1 MDKMAAT
8 RIVEPASAIRTTVK
22 RKAPSGHSAAQH
34 PVLKLLKKVLP
45 PLVVF
50 VLFVGGWELIVRLY
64 GIAPYILPKPSDIVT
79 AAANNSTNLIASV
92 STTIIE
98 ALIGFAISVVLGIGV
113 AILLALSK
121 TVEKSVYPY
130 AIILQTIPVVAIA
143 PIIVIWFGAGINAI
157 VIISF
162 LISFFPIL
170 SNTLIGLNS
179 TDQNMKNLFYLYNAS
194 KLQTIWKL
202 RFPAALPY
210 MMAGLKISC
219 SSAVV
224 GAIVGEYIAGIG
236 GGQGGLGYGITVAAT
251 RLQTPYLFACGLAA
265 AILGIVFFLIIN
277 LISNKLLKSWHESAM
292 K

>member
-1 MDKMAAT
+1 MEEMVANPA
-8 RIVEPASAIRTTVK
+8 VETTPGIRASGKDNARGHHPAEESQVI
-22 RKAPSGHSAAQH
+22 G
-34 PVLKLLKKVLP
+34 LLKKILP
-45 PLVVF
+45 PIVVF
-50 VLFVGGWELIVRLY
+50 VLFIGGWELIVQIL
-64 GIAPYILPKPSDIVT
+64 GMPPYILPKPSDIAT
-79 AAANNSTNLIASV
+79 AAAENFTNLITSV
-92 STTIIE
+92 STTIVE
-98 ALIGFAISVVLGIGV
+98 ALIGFTISVVLGISL

-130 AIILQTIPVVAIA
+130 AIILQTIPVVAVA

-194 KLQTIWKL
+194 KLQTIWRL

-210 MMAGLKISC
+210 IMAGLKISC
-219 SSAVV
+219 SSSVV

-265 AILGIVFFLIIN
+265 SALGIAFFLIIN
-277 LISNKLLKSWHESAM
+277 MVSNKLLKSWHESAM

>member
-1 MDKMAAT
+1 MEEMVANPA
-8 RIVEPASAIRTTVK
+8 VETTPGIRASGKDNAHSHHPAEESQFIA
-22 RKAPSGHSAAQH
+22 
-34 PVLKLLKKVLP
+34 LLKKILP
-45 PLVVF
+45 PIAVF
-50 VLFVGGWELIVRLY
+50 VLFIGGWELIVRIL
-64 GIAPYILPKPSDIVT
+64 GMPPYILPKPSDI
-79 AAANNSTNLIASV
+79 AAAAAENSANLITSV
-92 STTIIE
+92 STTIVE
-98 ALIGFAISVVLGIGV
+98 ALIGFTISVVLGISL

-130 AIILQTIPVVAIA
+130 AIILQTIPVVAVA

-194 KLQTIWKL
+194 KLQTIWRL

-210 MMAGLKISC
+210 IMAGLKISC
-219 SSAVV
+219 SSSVV

-265 AILGIVFFLIIN
+265 SALGIAFFLIIN
-277 LISNKLLKSWHESAM
+277 MVSNKLLKSWHESAM

>member
-1 MDKMAAT
+1 MKKEG
-8 RIVEPASAIRTTVK
+8 VNVSEQASR
-22 RKAPSGHSAAQH
+22 
-34 PVLKLLKKVLP
+34 LLNKIMP

-50 VLFVGGWELIVRLY
+50 ILFVGGWELIVRLI
-64 GIAPYILPKPSDIVT
+64 GTPAYILPKPSDIAQSAV
-79 AAANNSTNLIASV
+79 NNWSNLVSSV
-92 STTIIE
+92 STTIVE
-98 ALIGFAISVVLGIGV
+98 ALIGFALSVVLGIGT
-113 AILLALSK
+113 AIILALSK

-130 AIILQTIPVVAIA
+130 AIILQTIPVVAVA

-179 TDQNMKNLFYLYNAS
+179 TDQNTKNLFYLYNAG

-210 MMAGLKISC
+210 IMAGLKISC

-236 GGQGGLGYGITVAAT
+236 GGKGGLGYGITVAAN

-265 AILGIVFFLIIN
+265 SLLGIVFFLIIN
-277 LISNKLLKSWHESAM
+277 YFSNKLLQSWHESAM